1 MRFERVSFI
10 ILVVYGYLYV
20 VNIVINELVFNFVG

>member
-10 ILVVYGYLYV
+10 IFVVYGYLYV